1 MENLSQQEIDYSI
14 AKERVR
20 QMKKF
25 YTSLAIFIIVLGFYT
40 FREDYLNN
48 EISIF
53 HVGRISGIFWVWGII
68 LAVKGVKIFF
78 LNASWERKIMD
89 RELNKNNHGN

>member
-1 MENLSQQEIDYSI
+1 MDYSI

-25 YTSLAIFIIVLGFYT
+25 YASLVIFILVFAFYN
-40 FREDYLNN
+40 FREYYFNT
-48 EISIF
+48 EINIF
-53 HVGRISGIFWVWGII
+53 HVGRISGIFWIWGGI

-78 LNASWERKIMD
+78 LNASWERKMMD
-89 RELNKNNHGN
+89 KELNKNNNGNY

>member
-1 MENLSQQEIDYSI
+1 MENLSKNEIDYSI

-25 YTSLAIFIIVLGFYT
+25 YTGLAIFIIALAFYY
-40 FREDYLNN
+40 FRADYLNK

-53 HVGRISGIFWVWGII
+53 HIGKISGVFWVWGII
-68 LAVKGVKIFF
+68 LAIKGVKTFF

-89 RELNKNNHGN
+89 RELNQNNHGN